1 MSEQNGVGVVPQG
14 DPVDAELGEGGKKAL
29 VAERESRKAA
39 ERDAA
44 ALQARV
50 DELEAASLSEL
61 EKAQKAAADADARAA
76 DFEAQIK
83 ARDVEIL
90 RQRVAN
96 ELKLPAELVDRL
108 RGDDEE
114 AIRADA
120 KSLAAIIPTA
130 NGSPRP
136 KPDPFQGGDGTGLHS
151 SINDADRA
159 FVGQL
164 FQKD

>member
-1 MSEQNGVGVVPQG
+1 MSEQISPVATQG
-14 DPVDAELGEGGKKAL
+14 DPVGDELGEGGKKAL
-29 VAERESRKAA
+29 VAEREARKVA

-44 ALQARV
+44 ALKARV
-50 DELEAASLSEL
+50 DELEAVSLSEL

-76 DFEAQIK
+76 DFQAQIK

-96 ELKLPAELVDRL
+96 ELKLPTELVDRL

-114 AIRADA
+114 SIRADA
-120 KSLAAIIPTA
+120 KSLAAIIPAA
-130 NGSPRP
+130 NGNPRP
-136 KPDPFQGGDGTGLHS
+136 KPDPFQGGDGSGLHS
-151 SINDADRA
+151 SIDSADRA